1 MMLSVIMD
9 ILTLKRKKQW
19 RHMSMLT
26 TKELQEKIQMLES
39 EKVKLRTEVD
49 ALRNEAEGK
58 AIALE
63 CEVAVLR
70 EEADSLKQM
79 LNSF

>member
-1 MMLSVIMD
+1 
-9 ILTLKRKKQW
+9 
-19 RHMSMLT
+19 MLT

-63 CEVAVLR
+63 CEVAVLK

-79 LNSF
+79 LKSF